1 MATQLMLRL
10 TKPKLPPFA
19 SPQSLLASA
28 RDQLT
33 RVLQAAGW
41 EIETDYERVRI
52 THKNEPHAINVTN
65 PQFLQIANGLS
76 GNPKEALKA
85 LFRATNYNAA
95 H

>member
-1 MATQLMLRL
+1 MATQLALRL
-10 TKPKLPPFA
+10 TKPKLPPLA

-33 RVLQAAGW
+33 SALKAAGW

-52 THKNEPHAINVTN
+52 THKAEPHVINVTN
-65 PQFLQIANGLS
+65 PQFLQIANGL
-76 GNPKEALKA
+76 GRNLKEALKA
-85 LFRATNYNAA
+85 LFRATNYNRA

>member
-1 MATQLMLRL
+1 MATQLTLRL
-10 TKPKLPPFA
+10 TKPKLPPLA

-33 RVLQAAGW
+33 GALRAAGW

-52 THKNEPHAINVTN
+52 MHPSEPHVINVTN
-65 PQFLQIANGLS
+65 PQFLQVANGLS
-76 GNPKEALKA
+76 GNLKEALKA